1 MLRSSLPVGRFF
13 QVDVRMHL
21 SFPLLL
27 VLAIVLSILLTGS
40 PSRGIGLWIALCLAV
55 FVREIARTIAAAYAG
70 LRLRTLFLLP
80 VGGVMA
86 FASQDGVTLQPDAPP
101 NTRWI
106 TASGPIANFAAG
118 LLMLGL
124 SYAIDP
130 QVSLLQQPWIGLD
143 HVLRSFIWMQ
153 MILGAVSLL
162 PTPTMPS
169 RQLLRQRPGQTT
181 STRSRMT
188 LPGAAFSLTTGVAL
202 AMIVAGFLMPTHYWL
217 IIAGAFLLLGAQLNN
232 VQALAATDADAI
244 LVQEVM
250 LTEYTLL
257 SSSDTLRHALASTVH
272 SLQDVF
278 PVVRGDR
285 LVGSIAR
292 QTLADKLLTDGDGYL
307 QGHMVRAMQIAA
319 PADKLVD
326 ALRRASSL
334 GSTDF
339 IPVVEDDTMIGIL
352 TQQSLGRA
360 VQQVKVTR
368 PSLPQQEQQR

>member
-1 MLRSSLPVGRFF
+1 
-13 QVDVRMHL
+13 
-21 SFPLLL
+21 
-27 VLAIVLSILLTGS
+27 
-40 PSRGIGLWIALCLAV
+40 
-55 FVREIARTIAAAYAG
+55 
-70 LRLRTLFLLP
+70 
-80 VGGVMA
+80 
-86 FASQDGVTLQPDAPP
+86 
-101 NTRWI
+101 
-106 TASGPIANFAAG
+106 
-118 LLMLGL
+118 
-124 SYAIDP
+124 
-130 QVSLLQQPWIGLD
+130 
-143 HVLRSFIWMQ
+143 
-153 MILGAVSLL
+153 
-162 PTPTMPS
+162 
-169 RQLLRQRPGQTT
+169 
-181 STRSRMT
+181 
-188 LPGAAFSLTTGVAL
+188 
-202 AMIVAGFLMPTHYWL
+202 L

-232 VQALAATDADAI
+232 VQALAATDAEAI